1 MSCTIRSIASIV
13 FESYLFALTISRYRR
28 AQLDGMANFDLM
40 SVLVRDGVLAFAV
53 IFGTFLWSSDTN
65 PQQSNLDPVAMVANA
80 ILFTISSGQNA
91 LTTAGF
97 P

>member
-1 MSCTIRSIASIV
+1 MALCVIRSIVSIV

-53 IFGTFLWSSDTN
+53 IFGAPS
-65 PQQSNLDPVAMVANA
+65 
-80 ILFTISSGQNA
+80 
-91 LTTAGF
+91 
-97 P
+97 

>member
-1 MSCTIRSIASIV
+1 MALCAVRSIVSIV

-53 IFGTFLWSSDTN
+53 IFGAPLCS
-65 PQQSNLDPVAMVANA
+65 A
-80 ILFTISSGQNA
+80 
-91 LTTAGF
+91 
-97 P
+97 